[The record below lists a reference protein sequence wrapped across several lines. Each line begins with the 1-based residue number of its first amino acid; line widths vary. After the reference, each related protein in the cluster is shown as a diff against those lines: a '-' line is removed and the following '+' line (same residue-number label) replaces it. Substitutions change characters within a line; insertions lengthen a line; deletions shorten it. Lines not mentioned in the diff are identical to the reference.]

1 MPQGQIPKKLSS
13 LRLPFTNR
21 MSQWISVTFMWL
33 WVELP
38 SCVTYLSRDPIVW
51 VQTHFRD
58 LQLWVLYEMGW
69 LLAHLNLVWGFE
81 EGSWALPCLHRVRP
95 KDLAGP
101 DAMRRDRSRPH
112 FLVTAHTGVDRLA
125 AALRLAGSRRAA
137 AEPSG
142 GSSRAHNTATT
153 AHYRDPTQLL
163 GQGSGCEDIGQ
174 KLQTTASAV
183 PAV

>member
-1 MPQGQIPKKLSS
+1 M
-13 LRLPFTNR
+13 
-21 MSQWISVTFMWL
+21 
-33 WVELP
+33 
-38 SCVTYLSRDPIVW
+38 
-51 VQTHFRD
+51 
-58 LQLWVLYEMGW
+58 
-69 LLAHLNLVWGFE
+69 
-81 EGSWALPCLHRVRP
+81 RP
-95 KDLAGP
+95 
-101 DAMRRDRSRPH
+101 DRSRPH

-174 KLQTTASAV
+174 KLQTTLPQLSRLFRRESRKKVSESVVRVGCGLGGRVEEAAARKDV
-183 PAV
+183 CRTNRQRQHGD